1 MKAYNQRPEVKAY
14 HNAYMKAYQKAYMKA
29 YRQRPE
35 VKARIQIRR
44 AKTLAILPPELAK
57 KEFNRVWKEV
67 KEET

>member
-1 MKAYNQRPEVKAY
+1 MKCQHGIFPKRNCDICLKA
-14 HNAYMKAYQKAYMKA
+14 HMKA